1 MTIIIRYEYINWLL
15 KSRNRKMQM
24 LKQCSWQLCYMM
36 WTILSFLRT
45 LMLPRKMQ
53 LIVIKSTAFFLAA

>member
-15 KSRNRKMQM
+15 KSQNRKMQM

-36 WTILSFLRT
+36 WMILSFFPT
-45 LMLPRKMQ
+45 IMLSRKMQ
-53 LIVIKSTAFFLAA
+53 LIL

>member
-15 KSRNRKMQM
+15 KSQNRKMQM
-24 LKQCSWQLCYMM
+24 LKQCSWQLCYTM

-53 LIVIKSTAFFLAA
+53 LIL